1 LIVLIF
7 VLLGALWGASFLFL
21 RIAAPEFGAALS
33 AELRVGLA
41 WLALWALVQLS
52 PWARAQ
58 SRQTAGVSWR
68 VFALIGLLNS
78 ALPFALYGLAALV
91 LPAGYMAILNALV
104 PLWGGL
110 LAIRFLQEPLQ
121 PALVVGVALA
131 ATGVALMVKHGPL
144 ELSLEVLLGVLAC
157 MGATLCYAIAGIL
170 TKRLLSN
177 ASGYANALNSLFF
190 AACWLLPLGLLQ
202 APTAHP
208 SAQAWMAVGALALG
222 STAVAYLIFFR
233 LIRDLG
239 PIRATSVTFLIPAFG
254 VLWGVIFLGEPLSLG
269 MLLGFTLVLSASL
282 LVLRKA

>member
-1 LIVLIF
+1 MILFIF

-41 WLALWALVQLS
+41 WLALWALVQLW
-52 PWARAQ
+52 PWAKAQ
-58 SRQTAGVSWR
+58 SQLTAGVSWR
-68 VFALIGLLNS
+68 AYALIGLLNS

-110 LAIRFLQEPLQ
+110 LAIRFLQEPLR
-121 PALVVGVALA
+121 PALVIGVALA
-131 ATGVALMVKHGPL
+131 ATGVSLMVQLGPL
-144 ELSLEVLLGVLAC
+144 ELSIEVLLGVLAC

-170 TKRLLSN
+170 TKRLLSH
-177 ASGYANALNSLFF
+177 ASGYANALHSLFF
-190 AACWLLPLGLLQ
+190 AACWLLPFGLLQ
-202 APTAHP
+202 APSAHP
-208 SAQAWMAVGALALG
+208 TTAAWLAVGALALA
-222 STAVAYLIFFR
+222 STALAYLIFFR

-254 VLWGVIFLGEPLSLG
+254 VLWGVIFLGEPLTLG
-269 MLLGFTLVLSASL
+269 MLLGFGLVLSASV
-282 LVLRKA
+282 LVLRP

>member
-1 LIVLIF
+1 MNLFIF

-41 WLALWALVQLS
+41 WLALWLLARLW
-52 PWARAQ
+52 PWAKAQ
-58 SRQTAGVSWR
+58 SGQKGGVGWR
-68 VFALIGLLNS
+68 VYALIGLLNS

-110 LAIRFLQEPLQ
+110 LAIKFLHEPLR
-121 PALVVGVALA
+121 PALVIGVALA
-131 ATGVALMVKHGPL
+131 ATGVSLMVQLGPL
-144 ELSLEVLLGVLAC
+144 DLSPAVLLGVLAC

-170 TKRLLSN
+170 TKRLLSQ
-177 ASGYANALNSLFF
+177 ATGYANALHSLFF
-190 AACWLLPLGLLQ
+190 ATFWLLPFGLWQ
-202 APTAHP
+202 VPTAQP
-208 SAQAWMAVGALALG
+208 TPASWLAVTALALA
-222 STAVAYLIFFR
+222 STSLAYLIFFR

-254 VLWGVIFLGEPLSLG
+254 VLWGVIFLGEPLTLG
-269 MLLGFTLVLSASL
+269 MLMGFGLVLSASI
-282 LVLRKA
+282 LVLKK